1 MEVHQT
7 EETAWAASV
16 GRIATMDG
24 REPQEICWVVFRG
37 RNGFTGIC
45 GTVKEHNLRVI
56 GASGVRNQRFRCRIW
71 ALVWLAEQAEEE
83 RLQAGLRA
91 EEEAYAAAN
100 AVELDNEERARYER
114 REVRRRMAA
123 EWDTQV
129 EGGRWTWRRTGGR
142 SDGRRRKRPA
152 CQNQGGRT
160 RSGTRRARS

>member
-1 MEVHQT
+1 
-7 EETAWAASV
+7 
-16 GRIATMDG
+16 MDG

-56 GASGVRNQRFRCRIW
+56 GASGVRNQRFRCHIW

-83 RLQAGLRA
+83 RLQAGPRA

-100 AVELDNEERARYER
+100 AMELDNEERARYER
-114 REVRRRMAA
+114 RDVCRRIAA

-129 EGGRWTWRRTGGR
+129 EGGGGHGDGLAGGATGGGV
-142 SDGRRRKRPA
+142 SGRLA
-152 CQNQGGRT
+152 RT
-160 RSGTRRARS
+160 RGEDEEWDEESEELGDVDEGL